1 MRVRLGALQQSVRSE
16 GWLGVPRT
24 FSERYDHEAVFLLH
38 HDLLSD
44 SDAGRSVLQMLR
56 YLVVNTYGKPRED
69 AEVSYCAMCCTAIG
83 KSYVRDIST
92 GLAYHSHFCLELH
105 ISQSEKCIEDAAR
118 RTS

>member
-44 SDAGRSVLQMLR
+44 SDASRSVLQMLR
-56 YLVVNTYGKPRED
+56 YLVVNTYGKARKD

-83 KSYVRDIST
+83 KSYVRD
-92 GLAYHSHFCLELH
+92 LATRLVYHNAWCMSLH
-105 ISQSEKCIEDAAR
+105 IAETEKCIENAAR
-118 RTS
+118 MT